1 MMSASKAWKVM
12 TVPQKKPFQDL
23 YDAAKKVYDA
33 DQEEYVK
40 SGKKEAWTRD
50 PEKPKKPLSAFFL
63 FLSGYRTKNAS
74 LKPTEASKLAAA
86 IWKGMSSQQKQPY
99 EKQYTEEKSK
109 YDEAMKIYKASGKEG
124 AWRERTGKTTARM
137 KAKTGKKEAWTRDP
151 EKPKK
156 PLSAFFLFLSGYR
169 TKNTSLKITEAAKL
183 AAATWKDMS
192 KEQKQPYEKQYT
204 EEKHEYDEAMKL
216 YKASGKEDAWKK
228 KTGRTTA
235 TARKAKKGK

>member
-99 EKQYTEEKSK
+99 EKQYTEEK
-109 YDEAMKIYKASGKEG
+109 
-124 AWRERTGKTTARM
+124 
-137 KAKTGKKEAWTRDP
+137 
-151 EKPKK
+151 
-156 PLSAFFLFLSGYR
+156 
-169 TKNTSLKITEAAKL
+169 
-183 AAATWKDMS
+183 
-192 KEQKQPYEKQYT
+192 
-204 EEKHEYDEAMKL
+204 HEYDEAMKL
-216 YKASGKEDAWKK
+216 YKASGKEDAWTK